1 MVRPQQTTTVM
12 VDKWSRSREYIQ
24 RARQS
29 LAGGVSSPFRAK
41 APIPLYLEDACGSR
55 IRDVDGNEY
64 IDYSLAWGPLILGH
78 RHPSLVETLRAQAER
93 PHIYGAQHELEF
105 HLAETLQRL
114 ITCAERL
121 AFTSSGSEA
130 VQIALRLA
138 RAFTRRPLIVK
149 FEGHYHGW
157 MDSVLL
163 SYKPDARQL
172 ASTLPAR
179 GIAGSIGQVGNAADN
194 VLIAP
199 WNDLD
204 AVEKLFDEH
213 PNDIAAVITEPVAC
227 NSGCL
232 LPAPGYLEGLTAVVR
247 RHGALLIFDEV
258 ITGFRLSLGGAQALY
273 GVTPDLATLGKA
285 IAGGLPL
292 SVLAGRREILD
303 MMSGGGVAFGG
314 TFNGN
319 PISLAAAA
327 TTIQELSRD
336 NGRPLEDAKQI
347 GESIMRGLET
357 AAREHGL
364 PLVVTGF
371 GTAFALHFQRGS
383 LRSYRDTLED
393 DRELLDRCLLAALA
407 EGINILPDGRL
418 YVSTAHSER
427 DADETVSVMRRVFQ
441 SLIELTT
448 PNPRRQPS

>member
-1 MVRPQQTTTVM
+1 MP
-12 VDKWSRSREYIQ
+12 DKWSRSREYMQ

-41 APIPLYLEDACGSR
+41 APIPLYLADACGSR

-78 RHPSLVETLRAQAER
+78 RHPRLVETLRAQAER

-105 HLAETLQRL
+105 HLAEMLQRH
-114 ITCAERL
+114 IACAERL

-138 RAFTRRPLIVK
+138 RAFTCRPLVVK

-163 SYKPDARQL
+163 SYKPDAREL
-172 ASTLPAR
+172 ASSPPTH
-179 GIAGSIGQVGNAADN
+179 GIAGSLGQVENAADN
-194 VLIAP
+194 LLIAP

-204 AVEKLFDEH
+204 AVERLFAEH
-213 PNDIAAVITEPVAC
+213 GSEIAAVITEPVAC

-232 LPAPGYLEGLTAVVR
+232 LPEAGYLEGLAAVAR

-258 ITGFRLSLGGAQALY
+258 ITGFRLSMGGAQAFY
-273 GVTPDLATLGKA
+273 KVTPDLATFGKA

-292 SVLAGRREILD
+292 SVLAGRREILE
-303 MMSGGGVAFGG
+303 MIAGGGVAFGG

-327 TTIQELSRD
+327 TTIQELSQDAFSRD
-336 NGRPLEDAKQI
+336 RL
-347 GESIMRGLET
+347 R
-357 AAREHGL
+357 HG
-364 PLVVTGF
+364 F
-371 GTAFALHFQRGS
+371 
-383 LRSYRDTLED
+383 
-393 DRELLDRCLLAALA
+393 CAALQPARFAAQLSRHFAGRSRPVGQLPVGCACRGDQHPSGWPAVRLNSPFAAGRRRDCRRHGSSFPKPGKVA
-407 EGINILPDGRL
+407 EPHPPTARFPVAGPDICCR
-418 YVSTAHSER
+418 
-427 DADETVSVMRRVFQ
+427 
-441 SLIELTT
+441 
-448 PNPRRQPS
+448 

>member
-1 MVRPQQTTTVM
+1 M
-12 VDKWSRSREYIQ
+12 Q
-24 RARQS
+24 RARES

-41 APIPLYLEDACGSR
+41 APVPLYLTDASGSR

-78 RHPSLVETLRAQAER
+78 RHPRLVETLRAQAER

-105 HLAETLQRL
+105 QLAETLQQH
-114 ITCAERL
+114 IPCAERL

-172 ASTLPAR
+172 DSVEDTR
-179 GIAGSIGQVGNAADN
+179 GIPGSLGQVANAADN

-199 WNDLD
+199 WNDLP
-204 AVEKLFDEH
+204 AVERLFADRGAE
-213 PNDIAAVITEPVAC
+213 IAAIITEPVAC

-232 LPAPGYLEGLTAVVR
+232 LPEPGYLQGLASVAK
-247 RHGALLIFDEV
+247 RHGALLILDEV
-258 ITGFRLSLGGAQALY
+258 ITGFRLALGGAQAFY
-273 GVTPDLATLGKA
+273 DITPDLATFGKA
-285 IAGGLPL
+285 IGGGLPL

-319 PISLAAAA
+319 PIALAAAA
-327 TTIQELSRD
+327 ATIQVLSED
-336 NGRPLEDAKQI
+336 NGRPLEDAKCI
-347 GESIMRGLET
+347 GESIMRGLEAT
-357 AAREHGL
+357 ARELGL

-371 GTAFALHFQRGS
+371 GTAFALHFNARGS
-383 LRSYRDTLED
+383 LRSYRDTLDD
-393 DRELLDRCLLAALA
+393 DRELLDRCLLAAL
-407 EGINILPDGRL
+407 EQGINILPDGRL
-418 YVSTAHSER
+418 YVSTAHSR
-427 DADETVSVMRRVFQ
+427 QDADETVSAMGRAFR
-441 SLIELTT
+441 SLT
-448 PNPRRQPS
+448 R

>member
-1 MVRPQQTTTVM
+1 MH
-12 VDKWSRSREYIQ
+12 

-41 APIPLYLEDACGSR
+41 APVPLYLVDACGSR
-55 IRDVDGNEY
+55 IQDVDGNEY

-105 HLAETLQRL
+105 QLAETLQRH
-114 ITCAERL
+114 IACAERL

-157 MDSVLL
+157 MDSVLW
-163 SYKPDARQL
+163 SYKPDARAL
-172 ASTLPAR
+172 ASASPAR
-179 GIAGSIGQVGNAADN
+179 GIPGSLGQVANAADN
-194 VLIAP
+194 LLIAP
-199 WNDLD
+199 WNDSD
-204 AVEKLFDEH
+204 AVGKLFAEH
-213 PNDIAAVITEPVAC
+213 GSEIAAVITEPVAC

-232 LPAPGYLEGLTAVVR
+232 LPEPGFLEDLAAMAHR
-247 RHGALLIFDEV
+247 YGALLIFDEV
-258 ITGFRLSLGGAQALY
+258 ITGFRLSLGGAQAFY
-273 GVTPDLATLGKA
+273 GVTPDLATFGKA

-303 MMSGGGVAFGG
+303 MLAGGDVAFGG

-336 NGRPLEDAKQI
+336 SGKPLEDAKGV
-347 GESIMRGLET
+347 GESIMRGLGA
-357 AAREHGL
+357 AAREFGL
-364 PLVVTGF
+364 PLAVIGF
-371 GTAFALHFQRGS
+371 GTAFALHFHPRGS
-383 LRSYRDTLED
+383 LHSYRDTLED
-393 DRELLDRCLLAALA
+393 DHEMLDRCLLAALA
-407 EGINILPDGRL
+407 QGINILPDGRL
-418 YVSTAHSER
+418 YVSTVHSAR
-427 DADETVSVMRRVFQ
+427 DADETVSAMRRAFR
-441 SLIELTT
+441 SLVEPTT
-448 PNPRRQPS
+448 PHASRAANF